1 MIKIRKILSLV
12 MIISVNIFLLSCH
25 KKLEIKI
32 INHQGKYGITINK
45 KLEKITINDKE
56 VELYQTTDKEIK
68 LLYESYNLDNEF
80 NNKVMINDYSYW
92 LLASN
97 NNQNEFISN
106 ELTVFG
112 LLIKPTISVEIIS
125 GTNEYGAYDNFHLRN
140 IYFKIGDVEVWPNE
154 YPKEEYLNEV
164 FKFGSPNLKTSYR
177 SGYKNSETLTFSF
190 PEELL
195 KYYGAILNFEEE
207 TLHVE
212 TEKTY
217 EFKNPS
223 YVSLTTNLE
232 SITYNEAFKIEV
244 SGDNLK
250 DYEVYINDVKVKKE
264 LFLHPDSWAS
274 GNHNIKVIGIN
285 EFDFFKVLS
294 YDIVLKDYIKEERLR
309 TFEFYETGVN
319 EEKSETLKLGVKKDY
334 ESGVTSPFSKYAI
347 QNFKVNVNEYND
359 FLWEGSAP
367 LNRTLTLE
375 VFNHNK
381 NVYEV
386 VSVNKVTSLE
396 PLKLG
401 FNYENNNDWI
411 KNGAIDLRIV
421 SFNNTQLSY
430 DNYLYHVTDLQ
441 YITRKA
447 NSPEGVSKR
456 EGVKALNDVRDYL
469 NASYQD
475 NLLYTMVT
483 GDQIQSIMNE
493 GEHETFIEEFFTGII
508 SEEKP
513 LGVLTGNHDVG
524 GTSDFNP
531 DGADGF
537 DEALSYELYGNQLG
551 ENVFNSYSWYGGS
564 YKNNRSHYDLITINN
579 ETYVFLYLGWGSD
592 QKSIHVSSQD
602 VNYAKTVLSEHS
614 DKKVILL
621 AHEYLNNRGG
631 RTATGNY
638 LFNELVKPYKN
649 ILLVFCGHINGTTY
663 KIDYLDDDNDGIEE
677 RRVLQ
682 SLTNFQEE
690 ENLNGAS
697 FIRKLGLD
705 FKNNKIG
712 FELFSP
718 YYNDNDIF
726 VIHHPNIVKRD
737 KYFTYDFD
745 FNNLGYGLITYGVK

>member
-12 MIISVNIFLLSCH
+12 MIILINVFLFSCS
-25 KKLEIKI
+25 KKIEIKI
-32 INHQGKYGITINK
+32 IHHQGKYGIVTSENLTEIK
-45 KLEKITINDKE
+45 INDKE
-56 VELYQTTDKEIK
+56 VELYQTTDKEVK

-80 NNKVMINDYSYW
+80 SNEVMINNYSY
-92 LLASN
+92 LLFASN

-106 ELTVFG
+106 ELTIFG
-112 LLIKPTISVEIIS
+112 LLIKPTISIKIIS
-125 GTNEYGAYDNFHLRN
+125 GKNEYGAYDNFHLRN

-177 SGYKNSETLTFSF
+177 SGYQNSEVLTFSF
-190 PEELL
+190 PQEIL
-195 KYYGAILNFEEE
+195 KHYGAILDFEEE
-207 TLHVE
+207 MLHVE
-212 TEKTY
+212 AEKTY

-223 YVSLTTNLE
+223 YVSLITNLE
-232 SITYNEAFKIEV
+232 NTTYNEAFKIEV

-250 DYEVYINDVKVKKE
+250 DYDVYINDVKVKKE

-274 GNHNIKVIGIN
+274 GSHSVIVIGVN
-285 EFDFFKVLS
+285 EFDFIKVLS
-294 YDIVLKDYIKEERLR
+294 YDIVLKDYTKEERPR

-319 EEKSETLKLGVKKDY
+319 EEKPETLKLGVKKDY
-334 ESGVTSPFSKYAI
+334 ENGIKSPFSKYAI
-347 QNFKVNVNEYND
+347 QNFKVVAGEYND
-359 FLWEGSAP
+359 FVWEGSAP
-367 LNRTLTLE
+367 LNRILTLE

-381 NVYEV
+381 NIYEV

-401 FNYENNNDWI
+401 FNYENSDGWI
-411 KNGAIDLRIV
+411 KNGAIDLRVV
-421 SFNNTQLSY
+421 SFNNVPLIY
-430 DNYLYHVTDLQ
+430 NNYLYHVTDLQ

-447 NSPEGVSKR
+447 NSPSGVSKR
-456 EGVKALNDVRDYL
+456 EGVKALNDLRDYL
-469 NASYQD
+469 NVSYQGK
-475 NLLYTMVT
+475 LLYTMIT

-493 GEHETFIEEFFTGII
+493 GEHETFIEEFFRGII

-524 GTSDFNP
+524 ATSDFNP
-531 DGADGF
+531 NGADGF
-537 DEALSYELYGNQLG
+537 DEALSYELYGSQLG
-551 ENVFNSYSWYGGS
+551 ESVFDSYSWYGGS
-564 YKNNRSHYDLITINN
+564 YKNNRSHYDLIIINN

-592 QKSIHVSSQD
+592 QKGIHVSSQD
-602 VNYAKTVLSEHS
+602 VSYAKEVLSLHS

-621 AHEYLNNRGG
+621 AHEYLNNRGE

-638 LFNELVKPYKN
+638 LFNELVKPYQN

-663 KIDYLDDDNDGIEE
+663 KIDYFDDDNDGIKE

-705 FKNNKIG
+705 FVNNKIG

-718 YYNDNDIF
+718 YYGDGDLF
-726 VIHHPNIVKRD
+726 VNYHPDIVKRD

-745 FNNLGYGLITYGVK
+745 FNNLGYGLITYGIK